1 MVLAQILPL
10 CLAQGGRG
18 TFHQDLSSPGVWT
31 DKWEVLQG
39 RPVWVGGAG
48 GGERRFRRAG
58 PGVHYSRPSPDLDGP
73 EPLALGTPHPWG
85 ARWPPSSLPV
95 MGGHQ
100 DSY

>member
-39 RPVWVGGAG
+39 RPV
-48 GGERRFRRAG
+48 GGEGAEGGSGALGG
-58 PGVHYSRPSPDLDGP
+58 PGQVCIT
-73 EPLALGTPHPWG
+73 LGQAQIWMVQNP
-85 ARWPPSSLPV
+85 
-95 MGGHQ
+95 
-100 DSY
+100 